1 MKLKLLCIL
10 LTVLFLVS
18 CTNDFWPNG
27 HTNAYS
33 TNTLSRN
40 DTASL
45 HVFFISDWG
54 FSGSAD
60 QRSVASEM
68 SKMSKLLRLDFI
80 MTCGDNFQIA
90 GVDSVNDPLW
100 KVNYEQV
107 YADSALQVPWY
118 PALGNHDHYGNVNAQ
133 VQYSQINKNWNMPA
147 TYYSFAKKVQEN
159 CNVKFIVL
167 DTYQLELDYFNLADS
182 NAYDSIS
189 QYKWLKHELLNTNSN
204 WIIVTGHYPMY
215 SAGSVH
221 GDTYVLNKIVKP
233 LFEKYNVD
241 FYICGHDHDFEHAKV
256 KGEYTDYIVTGTSGS
271 IRPTGSNN
279 RTVFSL
285 SSLGFTFLSINK
297 NNIKLYFINTEGN
310 VTYSF
315 TKNKYQSGR
324 RNPDLQ

>member
-1 MKLKLLCIL
+1 MKHKLLYLFLI
-10 LTVLFLVS
+10 VLFFVS
-18 CTNDFWPNG
+18 CTIDFWTEG
-27 HTNAYS
+27 HSNPYS
-33 TNTLSRN
+33 SNTLSRN
-40 DTASL
+40 DTSSL

-60 QRSVASEM
+60 QRSVAFEM
-68 SKMSKLLRLDFI
+68 SQMSKLLRLDFI

-107 YADSALQVPWY
+107 YTDSALQVPWY

-147 TYYSFAKKVQEN
+147 TYYSFTKNVERD
-159 CNVKFIVL
+159 CNVKFIVI
-167 DTYQLELDYFNLADS
+167 DTYQLELDYYNLADS
-182 NAYDSIS
+182 TAYDSIP
-189 QYKWLKHELLNTNSN
+189 QFKWLKQELLNANSN

-221 GDTYVLNKIVKP
+221 GDTYLLNKIIKP
-233 LFEKYNVD
+233 LFEKFKVD
-241 FYICGHDHDFEHAKV
+241 FYISGHDHDFEHAKV
-256 KGEYTDYIVTGTSGS
+256 NGEYTDYIVTGTGGS
-271 IRPTGSNN
+271 IRPTGSNE

-297 NNIKLYFINTEGN
+297 SNIKLYFINTEGD
-310 VTYSF
+310 VSYFF
-315 TKNKYQSGR
+315 TKNKYKSSR
-324 RNPDLQ
+324 RNPVFQ